1 MTIQHTPYRLNQVGV
16 TLVEMLVVMGLLST
30 MLVLIATIFTSA
42 ADVQQESQS
51 YSSTLSSGRFMMARL
66 DYDIARASAV
76 TDPASLGATSSSLG
90 LTISGTTYAYNATGS
105 NMTLTDGTGTDNLNS
120 ADVTVSNVT
129 FQELGNAGGE
139 PTIAYS
145 FTLTSTAQ
153 SHGVNTSQ
161 TFSSAESLY

>member
-1 MTIQHTPYRLNQVGV
+1 MIIQHRFNQLNQSGV
-16 TLVEMLVVMGLLST
+16 TLIEMLVVMGLLST

-66 DYDIARASAV
+66 NYDIARASAV
-76 TDPASLGATSSSLG
+76 TAPSSLGATSPSLD
-90 LTISGTTYAYNATGS
+90 LTVNGASYAYNTSGS
-105 NMTLTDGTGTDNLNS
+105 NMTLTDTTGTDSLNS
-120 ADVTVSNVT
+120 ADVTVSNVN
-129 FQELGNAGGE
+129 FQELGNTGGE
-139 PTIAYS
+139 PTIVYS

-153 SHGVNTSQ
+153 SHGVNASQ